1 MRLSKN
7 FVLSE
12 ITRSNT
18 AKRLGIDNEPTKKD
32 LENLQRIITNLIQP
46 IRDHLGPVRISS
58 GYRSKELNRAIG
70 GSRNPISQ
78 HCKGEALDI
87 QFWKDGQMCNKEIYD
102 WIIDNAVEFDQMINE
117 FDFCW
122 IHISLKKSKNRR
134 EVLEAYKNDDGDT
147 KYRYAP
153 DIITL

>member
-32 LENLQRIITNLIQP
+32 LENLQRIVTNLLQP
-46 IRDHLGPVRISS
+46 VRNHLGPIRISS

-70 GSRNPISQ
+70 GSSRSQ
-78 HCKGEALDI
+78 HCKGQALDL
-87 QFWKDGQMCNKEIYD
+87 QFWKDGQMCNKEVYD
-102 WIIDNAVEFDQMINE
+102 WILNSGLEFDQMINE
-117 FDFCW
+117 FDFAW
-122 IHISLKKSKNRR
+122 IHLSLKKSGNRKQ
-134 EVLEAYKNDDGDT
+134 VLEAYKDKNGDT
-147 KYRYAP
+147 KYRFAP

>member
-32 LENLQRIITNLIQP
+32 LENLQRIVTNLLQP
-46 IRDHLGPVRISS
+46 LRNHLGPIRISS

-70 GSRNPISQ
+70 GSNKSQ
-78 HCKGEALDI
+78 HSKGEAVDI
-87 QFWKDGQMCNKEIYD
+87 QFWKEGQMCNKEVYD

-117 FDFCW
+117 FDFAW
-122 IHISLKKSKNRR
+122 IHISLKKDKNRKD
-134 EVLEAYKNDDGDT
+134 VLEAYKDDDGDT
-147 KYRYAP
+147 KYRFAP
-153 DIITL
+153 DIIAL

>member
-18 AKRLGIDNEPTKKD
+18 AKRLGISNEPEKKH
-32 LENLQRIITNLIQP
+32 LENIQRIITNLLQP
-46 IRDHLGPVRISS
+46 LRDHLGPIRISS
-58 GYRSKELNRAIG
+58 GYRSKELNRVIG
-70 GSRNPISQ
+70 GSNKSQ

-87 QFWKDGQMCNKEIYD
+87 QFWKDGQMCNKEVYN
-102 WIIDNAVEFDQMINE
+102 WIIDNAIEFDQMINE
-117 FDFCW
+117 FDFAW

-134 EVLEAYKNDDGDT
+134 EVLEAYKDDDGDT
-147 KYRYAP
+147 KYRFAP